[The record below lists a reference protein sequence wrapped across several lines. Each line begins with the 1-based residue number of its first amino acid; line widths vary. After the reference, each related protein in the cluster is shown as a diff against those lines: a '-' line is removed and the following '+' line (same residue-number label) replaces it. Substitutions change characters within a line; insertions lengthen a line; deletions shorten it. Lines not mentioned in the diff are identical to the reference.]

1 VSRDS
6 NHETQTPNPSGYT
19 LISLNNISKQYS
31 GTYLFKDVSFHIS
44 DRERIAI
51 VGANG
56 TGKSTLMKIMMNQIE
71 PDSGGVMQSRSNT
84 VGYLPQDGV
93 YHQGKTLLDET
104 TTAFDDV
111 LLLRERMDEIHQ
123 EIEQLTENSAAD
135 APALHELLNELGKI
149 QHHLEHRE
157 GYNIESRIKQV
168 LSGLGYAERDFSRMT
183 DEFSGGWQMRIELAK
198 LLLREPTILLL
209 DEPTNHLDIES
220 LEWLESYLQAYEGSV
235 VLVSHDR
242 RFLDNLAER
251 TIELS
256 LGNLNEYSGNYS
268 FYLKQKEQ
276 RQAAQQA
283 TYDNQQQHIRQTMAF
298 VERFRYKATK
308 ARQVQSRLRMLDKME
323 RAEIESAEQEIV
335 FTFPQPLASGRI
347 VMELKHISKF
357 YDRNRVFEGLS
368 LKIDRGDKIA
378 LLGVNGSGKSTLVRI
393 IAGLEPLQSGDRI
406 PGHNVSISY
415 FAQQQAE
422 ELDPQKTV
430 LQTVEELAA
439 LESVTSLRSL
449 LGAFLFSGEDV
460 FKKVAILSG
469 GEKSRLALAK
479 MLLMRANFLILD
491 EPTNH
496 LDMASKA
503 VLQQALG
510 DFNGSCLIVSH
521 DRDFL
526 EPLINKVLDI
536 RGGALHMLHGSINDY
551 LDKLHGEQHKEH
563 QLRDTTGHTIQKKSP
578 QHREKLRKREEAELR
593 QERYR
598 LLKPLKNE
606 LQRLEPEIS
615 RAEAKKAA
623 LEAALADPKTYENEA
638 QARSVNIEYR
648 EISSHI
654 AVLYAEWAQAHEQ
667 IEEIEQD
674 S

>member
-1 VSRDS
+1 
-6 NHETQTPNPSGYT
+6 

-31 GTYLFKDVSFHIS
+31 GTYLFKEVSLHIS

-93 YHQGKTLLDET
+93 YHRGKTLLDET
-104 TTAFDDV
+104 ATAFDDV

-123 EIEQLTENSAAD
+123 EIEPLTENSAPD
-135 APALHELLNELGKI
+135 AQALRELLNELGKI

-168 LSGLGYAERDFSRMT
+168 LSGLGFAERDFSRMA

-198 LLLREPTILLL
+198 LLLKEPTILLL
-209 DEPTNHLDIES
+209 DEPTNHLDLES

-242 RFLDNLAER
+242 RFLDNLVER
-251 TIELS
+251 TLELS

-276 RQAAQQA
+276 RQAALQA
-283 TYDNQQQHIRQTMAF
+283 AYENQQQHIKQTVAF
-298 VERFRYKATK
+298 AERFRYKATK

-323 RAEIESAEQEIV
+323 RVAIESAEQEIV
-335 FTFPQPLASGRI
+335 FKFPQPPASGRI
-347 VMELKHISKF
+347 VMELKHIAKF
-357 YDRNRVFEGLS
+357 YGRNRVFEGLS

-378 LLGVNGSGKSTLVRI
+378 VLGVNGSGKSTLVRI
-393 IAGLEPLQSGDRI
+393 IAGLEPFQAGERI
-406 PGHNVSISY
+406 LGHNVSISY

-422 ELDPQKTV
+422 ELDPQKTA
-430 LQTVEELAA
+430 LQTVEELAP
-439 LESVTSLRSL
+439 LEGMTSLRSL
-449 LGAFLFSGEDV
+449 LGAFLFSGDDV
-460 FKKVAILSG
+460 FKKVSILSG

-479 MLLMRANFLILD
+479 MLLLRANFLILD

-503 VLQQALG
+503 VLQQALC
-510 DFNGSCLIVSH
+510 DFSGSCLIVSH

-526 EPLINKVLDI
+526 EPLINKVIDM
-536 RGGALHMLHGSINDY
+536 RGGALHMLHGTISDY
-551 LDKLHGEQHKEH
+551 LEKLHEEQHKDYP
-563 QLRDTTGHTIQKKSP
+563 LRDTAGQTIQKKSP

-593 QERYR
+593 QERYQ

-606 LQRLEPEIS
+606 LQSLEQEIS
-615 RAEAKKAA
+615 RAEGKKAA
-623 LEAALADPKTYENEA
+623 LEAALADPKTYENEER
-638 QARSVNIEYR
+638 ARSANIEYR
-648 EISSHI
+648 EISSRI
-654 AVLYAEWAQAHEQ
+654 AVLYEEWACAHEQ

>member
-1 VSRDS
+1 M
-6 NHETQTPNPSGYT
+6 
-19 LISLNNISKQYS
+19 ISLNNISKQYS
-31 GTYLFKDVSFHIS
+31 GKYLFKEVSLHIS
-44 DRERIAI
+44 DRERIAF

-71 PDSGGVMQSRSNT
+71 PDSGDVIQSRSNT

-93 YHQGKTLLDET
+93 YHRGKTLLDEAA
-104 TTAFDDV
+104 TAFDDV

-135 APALHELLNELGKI
+135 AQALRELLNELGKI

-168 LSGLGYAERDFSRMT
+168 LSGLGFAERDFSRMA

-209 DEPTNHLDIES
+209 DEPTNHLDLES
-220 LEWLESYLQAYEGSV
+220 LEWLESYLKAYEGSV

-242 RFLDNLAER
+242 RFLDNLVER
-251 TIELS
+251 TFELS
-256 LGNLNEYSGNYS
+256 LGSLNEYSGNYS
-268 FYLKQKEQ
+268 FYLRQKEQ
-276 RQAAQQA
+276 RQAALHA
-283 TYDNQQQHIRQTMAF
+283 AYDNQQQHIRQTMAF

-308 ARQVQSRLRMLDKME
+308 ARQVQSRLRTLDKME
-323 RAEIESAEQEIV
+323 RVAIESEEQEIV
-335 FTFPQPLASGRI
+335 FKFPQPPASGRI

-357 YDRNRVFEGLS
+357 YGRNCVFEGLS

-378 LLGVNGSGKSTLVRI
+378 LLGVNGSGKSTLVRV
-393 IAGLEPLQSGDRI
+393 IAGLEPFQSGERI
-406 PGHNVSISY
+406 SGHNVSISY

-430 LQTVEELAA
+430 LQTVEELAL
-439 LESVTSLRSL
+439 LEGMTRLRSL
-449 LGAFLFSGEDV
+449 LGAFLFSGEAV
-460 FKKVAILSG
+460 FKKVAVLSG

-479 MLLMRANFLILD
+479 MLLLRANFLILD

-510 DFNGSCLIVSH
+510 DFSGSCLIVSH

-526 EPLINKVLDI
+526 EPLINKVIDI
-536 RGGALHMLHGSINDY
+536 RDGALHMLQGSINDY
-551 LDKLHGEQHKEH
+551 LDKLHKEQHNEY
-563 QLRDTTGHTIQKKSP
+563 QLRDTTGQTIQKKSP

-598 LLKPLKNE
+598 LLNPLKNE
-606 LQRLEPEIS
+606 LQRLEQEIS
-615 RAEAKKAA
+615 RAESKKAA
-623 LEAALADPKTYENEA
+623 LEAAFADPKTYENEER
-638 QARSVNIEYR
+638 ARSANIEYR
-648 EISSHI
+648 EISAHI
-654 AVLYAEWAQAHEQ
+654 KILYEKWAQAHEQ
-667 IEEIEQD
+667 IEKIERD
-674 S
+674 L

>member
-1 VSRDS
+1 
-6 NHETQTPNPSGYT
+6 

-93 YHQGKTLLDET
+93 YHQGKTLLDEVA
-104 TTAFDDV
+104 TAFDDV

-209 DEPTNHLDIES
+209 DEPTNHLDLES

-251 TIELS
+251 TVELS

-268 FYLKQKEQ
+268 FYLMQKEQ
-276 RQAAQQA
+276 RQAALHA
-283 TYDNQQQHIRQTMAF
+283 AYDNQQQHIKQTTAF

-308 ARQVQSRLRMLDKME
+308 ARQVQSRLRMLEKMK
-323 RAEIESAEQEIV
+323 RVEIESEEQEIV
-335 FTFPQPLASGRI
+335 FKFPQPPASGRI

-393 IAGLEPLQSGDRI
+393 LAGLEPFQSGERI
-406 PGHNVSISY
+406 PGHNVSVSY

-430 LQTVEELAA
+430 LQTVEELAP
-439 LESVTSLRSL
+439 LEGMTGLRSL

-479 MLLMRANFLILD
+479 MLLLRANFLILD

-510 DFNGSCLIVSH
+510 EFSGSCLIVSH

-526 EPLINKVLDI
+526 EPLINKVIDM
-536 RGGALHMLHGSINDY
+536 RSGALHMLHGTISDY
-551 LDKLHGEQHKEH
+551 LEKLHEEQHKVYP
-563 QLRDTTGHTIQKKSP
+563 LRDTTGQTIQKKSP
-578 QHREKLRKREEAELR
+578 QHREKLRKREEAEQR
-593 QERYR
+593 QELYR
-598 LLKPLKNE
+598 LLKPLNNE
-606 LQRLEPEIS
+606 LQKLEQEIS
-615 RAEAKKAA
+615 RAEDKKAA

-638 QARSVNIEYR
+638 RARSVNIEYR
-648 EISSHI
+648 EISTHI
-654 AVLYAEWAQAHEQ
+654 AVLYEEWAQAHEQ
-667 IEEIEQD
+667 IEEIER

>member
-1 VSRDS
+1 MSRDS

-93 YHQGKTLLDET
+93 YHQGKTLLDEVA
-104 TTAFDDV
+104 TAFDDV

-209 DEPTNHLDIES
+209 DEPTNHLDLES

-235 VLVSHDR
+235 ALVSHDR
-242 RFLDNLAER
+242 RFLDNLVER
-251 TIELS
+251 TFELS

-283 TYDNQQQHIRQTMAF
+283 TYDNQQQHIKQTMAF

-335 FTFPQPLASGRI
+335 FKFPQPPASGRI
-347 VMELKHISKF
+347 VMELKHIAKF
-357 YDRNRVFEGLS
+357 YGSACVFEGLS

-510 DFNGSCLIVSH
+510 DFSGSCLIVSH